1 MKILLVTNRTLTNG
15 KNEWEDGGYWNLF
28 LPLKKLGHDV
38 KFYDTVRG
46 NIKGF
51 PDLID
56 EFKPELI
63 FCCMTGDPSLTPNE
77 PWTEITK
84 QTQKGNCKTFNWF
97 CDDTWRF
104 ENFSS
109 KVCQAFHVCSTPEI
123 HYIDKFKEIGY
134 QNIILGFWY
143 SNIDFYPRNVE
154 KKTDIAFCGQ
164 LNFDRQRYIEYL
176 RFNDLEVAHHHGITH
191 TEMLHAIAETRIGI
205 NFSKNYNGR
214 PPVLQM
220 KGRMVEV
227 PAANSLL
234 LTEYAPGIEHHFEID
249 KEIVTFKTE
258 DEMLKKA
265 QFLVKN
271 PKLVERIT
279 KKGHGRF
286 LKEHESKVRL
296 ENTIKKIMEL

>member
-164 LNFDRQRYIEYL
+164 LNFDRQRYIEY
-176 RFNDLEVAHHHGITH
+176 
-191 TEMLHAIAETRIGI
+191 
-205 NFSKNYNGR
+205 
-214 PPVLQM
+214 
-220 KGRMVEV
+220 
-227 PAANSLL
+227 
-234 LTEYAPGIEHHFEID
+234 
-249 KEIVTFKTE
+249 
-258 DEMLKKA
+258 
-265 QFLVKN
+265 
-271 PKLVERIT
+271 
-279 KKGHGRF
+279 
-286 LKEHESKVRL
+286 
-296 ENTIKKIMEL
+296 